1 MKYEILTLAL
11 DGTKNLHRIND
22 DNTISVIPQTEQN
35 RDFNEYQELVKLAL
49 PDLPDNALVALNAQQ
64 VAAALQARRNNGRV

>member
-1 MKYEILTLAL
+1 MKYDILPQGLTEQRHVVRTND
-11 DGTKNLHRIND
+11 DGTV
-22 DNTISVIPQTEQN
+22 SFIPNEPAN

-49 PDLPDNALVALNAQQ
+49 PNLPDDALVDLNAQQ